1 MATAE
6 ARPNGVMFTRPATYE
21 WVNVTSREFIREVFD
36 TAKGFVAAGVQPGD
50 RVVLMASTRY
60 EWTLLDFA
68 IWAAGGIVVPI
79 YPSSS
84 LSQVRWI
91 VEDSGAVFAITETR
105 EQSEL
110 FEHLLL
116 DADGQPGLK
125 DSTSQL
131 ARLLEI
137 NASAVDTLKF
147 EGRGVDDA
155 DIDKRVAD
163 ACAEDVASIVY
174 TSGTTGRPK
183 GCMLTHRNW
192 LAEARGLL
200 TNPIGQIAVPGVR
213 VLTFLPLA
221 HVFSHAVSTAVL
233 LSGATQNHWPD
244 FGTLPME
251 FARSRPN
258 LILGVPR
265 VFEKLYNA
273 ASQKAESANPVTAGI
288 FRAASKTAVEYSK
301 ALDTP
306 QGPGRILTAKRKM
319 YSRLV
324 YDRIRDGIGGSVKY
338 CITGGSAMSHDLLH
352 WFRGIG
358 VPVYEGY
365 GLTEVAAA
373 AAVDFE
379 NQKIGTVGPP
389 VGGVTIRIN
398 DEGEVC
404 IKGDIVFKGYW
415 NNPEATEAAIQDGW
429 YNTGDLGEILDSGHL
444 IITGRKKDLIVTA
457 GGKNV
462 SPGPMED
469 GLRSHPLI
477 SQAMVVGDGKPF
489 VGLLLTLDDEVLE
502 RWKLDHH
509 IDKNTS
515 IKDLSADPTL
525 RAEIQD
531 AINDVNSTVSHA
543 ERIKKFYILDS
554 DLTEEDNELTPTMK
568 VKRYVVAQRYADAID
583 QLYSRSK
590 KPVRKVGASV
600 RFRRRRRLKSAGV
613 STCT

>member
-1 MATAE
+1 MTKREVHTPAKFEVLADETCVKAAMATAE

-365 GLTEVAAA
+365 GLAEVAAA

-583 QLYSRSK
+583 QLYSR
-590 KPVRKVGASV
+590 
-600 RFRRRRRLKSAGV
+600 
-613 STCT
+613 

>member
-1 MATAE
+1 MTKREVHTPAKFEVLADETCVKAAMATAE

-131 ARLLEI
+131 AHLLEI

-200 TNPIGQIAVPGVR
+200 TNPIGQIAVPGAR

-583 QLYSRSK
+583 QLYSR
-590 KPVRKVGASV
+590 
-600 RFRRRRRLKSAGV
+600 
-613 STCT
+613 

>member
-583 QLYSRSK
+583 QLYSR
-590 KPVRKVGASV
+590 
-600 RFRRRRRLKSAGV
+600 
-613 STCT
+613 

>member
-200 TNPIGQIAVPGVR
+200 TNPIGQIAVPGAR

-531 AINDVNSTVSHA
+531 AINDVNSTVSHT

-583 QLYSRSK
+583 QLYSR
-590 KPVRKVGASV
+590 
-600 RFRRRRRLKSAGV
+600 
-613 STCT
+613 

>member
-1 MATAE
+1 MTKREVHTPAKFEVLADETCVKAAMATAE

-200 TNPIGQIAVPGVR
+200 TNPIGQIAVPGAR

-444 IITGRKKDLIVTA
+444 VITGRKKDLIVTA

-583 QLYSRSK
+583 QLYSR
-590 KPVRKVGASV
+590 
-600 RFRRRRRLKSAGV
+600 
-613 STCT
+613 

>member
-1 MATAE
+1 MTKREVHTPAKFEVLADETCVKAAMATAE

-200 TNPIGQIAVPGVR
+200 TNPIGQIAVPGAR

-365 GLTEVAAA
+365 GLAEVAAA

-583 QLYSRSK
+583 QLYSR
-590 KPVRKVGASV
+590 
-600 RFRRRRRLKSAGV
+600 
-613 STCT
+613 

>member
-131 ARLLEI
+131 AHLLEI

-200 TNPIGQIAVPGVR
+200 TNPIGQIAVPGAR

-583 QLYSRSK
+583 QLYSR
-590 KPVRKVGASV
+590 
-600 RFRRRRRLKSAGV
+600 
-613 STCT
+613 

>member
-1 MATAE
+1 MTKREVHTPAKFEVLADETCVKAAMATAE

-583 QLYSRSK
+583 QLYSR
-590 KPVRKVGASV
+590 
-600 RFRRRRRLKSAGV
+600 
-613 STCT
+613 

>member
-1 MATAE
+1 MTKREVHTPAKFEVLADETCVKAAMATAE

-105 EQSEL
+105 ETSEL

-200 TNPIGQIAVPGVR
+200 TNPIGQIAVPGAR

-583 QLYSRSK
+583 QLYSR
-590 KPVRKVGASV
+590 
-600 RFRRRRRLKSAGV
+600 
-613 STCT
+613 

>member
-200 TNPIGQIAVPGVR
+200 TNPIGQIAVPGAR

-415 NNPEATEAAIQDGW
+415 NNPEVTEAAIQDGW

-531 AINDVNSTVSHA
+531 AINDVNSTVSHT

-583 QLYSRSK
+583 QLYSR
-590 KPVRKVGASV
+590 
-600 RFRRRRRLKSAGV
+600 
-613 STCT
+613 

>member
-554 DLTEEDNELTPTMK
+554 DLTEADNELTPTMK

-583 QLYSRSK
+583 QLYSR
-590 KPVRKVGASV
+590 
-600 RFRRRRRLKSAGV
+600 
-613 STCT
+613 

>member
-1 MATAE
+1 MTKREVHTPAKFEVLADETCVKAAMATAE

-200 TNPIGQIAVPGVR
+200 TNPIGQIAVPGAR

-415 NNPEATEAAIQDGW
+415 NNPEVTEAAIQDGW

-531 AINDVNSTVSHA
+531 AINDVNSTVSHT

-583 QLYSRSK
+583 QLYSR
-590 KPVRKVGASV
+590 
-600 RFRRRRRLKSAGV
+600 
-613 STCT
+613 

>member
-1 MATAE
+1 MTKREVHTPAKFEVLADETCVKAAMATAE

-200 TNPIGQIAVPGVR
+200 TNPIGQIAVPGAR

-301 ALDTP
+301 AFDTP

-583 QLYSRSK
+583 QLYSR
-590 KPVRKVGASV
+590 
-600 RFRRRRRLKSAGV
+600 
-613 STCT
+613 

>member
-1 MATAE
+1 MTKREVHTPAKFEVLADETCVKAAMATAE

-233 LSGATQNHWPD
+233 LSGTTQNHWPD

-583 QLYSRSK
+583 QLYSR
-590 KPVRKVGASV
+590 
-600 RFRRRRRLKSAGV
+600 
-613 STCT
+613 

>member
-1 MATAE
+1 MTKREVHTPAKFEVLADETCVKAAMATAE

-200 TNPIGQIAVPGVR
+200 TNPIGQIAVPGAR

-583 QLYSRSK
+583 QLYSR
-590 KPVRKVGASV
+590 
-600 RFRRRRRLKSAGV
+600 
-613 STCT
+613 

>member
-200 TNPIGQIAVPGVR
+200 TNPIGQIAVPGAR

-583 QLYSRSK
+583 QLYSR
-590 KPVRKVGASV
+590 
-600 RFRRRRRLKSAGV
+600 
-613 STCT
+613 

>member
-105 EQSEL
+105 ETSEL

-200 TNPIGQIAVPGVR
+200 TNPIGQIAVPGAR

-583 QLYSRSK
+583 QLYSR
-590 KPVRKVGASV
+590 
-600 RFRRRRRLKSAGV
+600 
-613 STCT
+613 

>member
-1 MATAE
+1 MTKREVHTPAKFEVLADETCVKAAMATAE

-200 TNPIGQIAVPGVR
+200 TNPIGQIAVPGAR

-531 AINDVNSTVSHA
+531 AINDVNSTVSHT

-583 QLYSRSK
+583 QLYSR
-590 KPVRKVGASV
+590 
-600 RFRRRRRLKSAGV
+600 
-613 STCT
+613 

>member
-1 MATAE
+1 MTKREVHTPAKFEVLADETCVKAAMATAE

-258 LILGVPR
+258 LILGVPH

-583 QLYSRSK
+583 QLYSR
-590 KPVRKVGASV
+590 
-600 RFRRRRRLKSAGV
+600 
-613 STCT
+613 

>member
-213 VLTFLPLA
+213 VLTFLLLA

-583 QLYSRSK
+583 QLYSR
-590 KPVRKVGASV
+590 
-600 RFRRRRRLKSAGV
+600 
-613 STCT
+613 

>member
-200 TNPIGQIAVPGVR
+200 TNPIGQIAVPGAR

-365 GLTEVAAA
+365 GLAEVAAA

-583 QLYSRSK
+583 QLYSR
-590 KPVRKVGASV
+590 
-600 RFRRRRRLKSAGV
+600 
-613 STCT
+613 

>member
-1 MATAE
+1 MTKREVHTPAKFEVLADETCVKAAMATAE

-200 TNPIGQIAVPGVR
+200 TNPIGQIAVPGAR

-379 NQKIGTVGPP
+379 NQKSGTVGPP

-583 QLYSRSK
+583 QLYSR
-590 KPVRKVGASV
+590 
-600 RFRRRRRLKSAGV
+600 
-613 STCT
+613 

>member
-1 MATAE
+1 M
-6 ARPNGVMFTRPATYE
+6 
-21 WVNVTSREFIREVFD
+21 
-36 TAKGFVAAGVQPGD
+36 PG
-50 RVVLMASTRY
+50 A
-60 EWTLLDFA
+60 
-68 IWAAGGIVVPI
+68 
-79 YPSSS
+79 
-84 LSQVRWI
+84 
-91 VEDSGAVFAITETR
+91 
-105 EQSEL
+105 
-110 FEHLLL
+110 
-116 DADGQPGLK
+116 
-125 DSTSQL
+125 
-131 ARLLEI
+131 
-137 NASAVDTLKF
+137 
-147 EGRGVDDA
+147 
-155 DIDKRVAD
+155 
-163 ACAEDVASIVY
+163 
-174 TSGTTGRPK
+174 
-183 GCMLTHRNW
+183 
-192 LAEARGLL
+192 
-200 TNPIGQIAVPGVR
+200 R

-583 QLYSRSK
+583 QLYSR
-590 KPVRKVGASV
+590 
-600 RFRRRRRLKSAGV
+600 
-613 STCT
+613 